1 MSENKNIIFLNSKV
15 LPEISEVGG
24 KGYSLIK
31 LNSLNLNVPNGIVL
45 TVNFFKEWIDKI
57 KDSNLYKEFLELLKN
72 KNNSNDCSSILNKI
86 KEWSM
91 NNLLLNEENKKDIE
105 QKLKTIFP
113 NDYNTIL
120 YAVRS
125 SSPEEDLSGA
135 SFAGNYETYLGIKFD
150 SIEQYVLKSFI
161 SCLDYRV
168 FKYKIEKGFNVSEIK
183 IAIVVMKQI
192 NSDISGVGFSI
203 NPINNDYDEAVITSN
218 FGLGESVVGGIITPD
233 EYIINKISKSIVS
246 QRLGSK
252 EKIVKLNENKNETSI
267 IEQNQEKMK
276 ESSLTKELILQI
288 TDNIINIENYYQI
301 PIDIEFGIENNI
313 LYILQAR
320 PITTYNKI
328 PKELLTK
335 PNEKRQLYFDA
346 TLAVQGFEKPMSTMG
361 TSVFKVFAYY
371 MGIKILGSYN
381 FPNVKESVMDSLGG
395 KLIINISNVMT
406 KLPIETLINFT
417 ANVNKAIPEILSK
430 YGEKY
435 KNEKVC
441 YEIDVSKIGMAWRLP
456 IKRIIFYNYYAQ
468 SSKDN
473 YEYYFNEFLTIN
485 EKYIEDNLNSSTP
498 ILTILEK
505 MVDEITNHFRDYVIP
520 VIFLGMV
527 KGYMQIRKL
536 FEEYIKDNPQLNEE
550 LNNLT
555 KALPFITIQM
565 GLDLYK
571 LTKYLDK
578 NIYKNKTQDEFYEDY
593 LNKKFTKDF
602 YSNFELFMKK
612 YGFRGEGELD
622 IKNERYSENPKTI
635 INQIYSSLLM
645 YDENKNPQKDFDDT
659 NAKRPEIFKKLL
671 EFSKNK
677 GFSNEF
683 EDAYNK
689 MINFFYFRESHKYY
703 MIFVV
708 GSIRKLMLKRA
719 NILKEKKLIAD
730 INDIFK
736 LKIESLDNIL
746 QNIDNYTKEKVDK
759 QIQIDNELNCIFDSW
774 KRYPLIFD
782 SRGRFFFPEKKVSNK
797 KNELIGETVSFGKI
811 RGKAKVLNSVD
822 EKVFNPGEILITK
835 ATDPGWTPLIINCGG
850 IVLEVGGMLQHGA
863 LVSREFNKPCVVGIE
878 NVTKIIKDGEE
889 VEVDAIEGVVRLL
902 DREE

>member
-1 MSENKNIIFLNSKV
+1 MIDSKNIIFLDSKK

-31 LNSLNLNVPNGIVL
+31 LNLLKLNVPNGIIL
-45 TVNFFKEWIDKI
+45 TVNFFNEWIYKI
-57 KDSNLYKEFLELLKN
+57 KNSNLYKEFFELLK
-72 KNNSNDCSSILNKI
+72 KDNNSNDCSSILNQI
-86 KEWSM
+86 KEWSL
-91 NNLLLNEENKKDIE
+91 NNLLLSEENKKEIE
-105 QKLKTIFP
+105 QNLKTIFP
-113 NDYNTIL
+113 NDYNKIL

-150 SIEQYVLKSFI
+150 SINQYVLKSFI

-168 FKYKIEKGFNVSEIK
+168 FKYKIEKGFNVSDIK
-183 IAIVVMKQI
+183 IAIVIMKQI
-192 NSDISGVGFSI
+192 NCDASGVGFSI

-328 PKELLTK
+328 PKELLTE

-346 TLAVQGFEKPMSTMG
+346 TLGVQGLEKPMSTLG
-361 TSVFKVFAYY
+361 GSILKVFAHYI
-371 MGIKILGSYN
+371 GIKILGSYN
-381 FPNVKESVMDSLGG
+381 FDNIKESIVDALGG
-395 KLIINISNVMT
+395 KMLMNLSNLITKISIESIINFFANINKVIS
-406 KLPIETLINFT
+406 ES
-417 ANVNKAIPEILSK
+417 LSK

-456 IKRIIFYNYYAQ
+456 IKRIIFYNYYSQ
-468 SSKDN
+468 TSKD
-473 YEYYFNEFLTIN
+473 YFEYYLNEFININ
-485 EKYIEDNLNSSTP
+485 EKYIEENLNSSIP

-505 MVDEITNHFRDYVIP
+505 IIDEISSHFRDYIIP
-520 VIFLGMV
+520 IMFLGMIR
-527 KGYMQIRKL
+527 GYTEIRKL
-536 FEEYIKDNPQLNEE
+536 FEEYIKNNPELNQD

-555 KALPFITIQM
+555 KSLPFVTIKM
-565 GLDLYK
+565 GLDLYN

-578 NIYKNKTQDEFYEDY
+578 NIYKNKSQDEFYEDY
-593 LNKKFTKDF
+593 LNKKFPKDF
-602 YSNFELFMKK
+602 YSDFELFMKK

-622 IKNERYSENPKTI
+622 LKNERYSENPKI
-635 INQIYSSLLM
+635 ILNQIYSSLLM
-645 YDENKNPQKDFDDT
+645 NDENKNPQKDFDDT

-671 EFSKNK
+671 EFAKTK
-677 GFSNEF
+677 GFSYEF
-683 EDAYNK
+683 EEAYNK
-689 MINFFYFRESHKYY
+689 MINFFHYRESPKYY
-703 MIFVV
+703 VIFII
-708 GSIRKLMLKRA
+708 GKMRKLILKRA
-719 NILKEKKLIAD
+719 IILKEKNLITD

-736 LKIESLDNIL
+736 LNIKSLDNIL
-746 QNIDNYTKEKVDK
+746 QNINSYTKEKIED
-759 QIQIDNELNCIFDSW
+759 QIKKDNKLNIIFNSW
-774 KRYPLIFD
+774 KRYPIIFD
-782 SRGRFFFPEKKVSNK
+782 SRGRLFFQEKKVSNK
-797 KNELIGETVSFGKI
+797 KNELIGDTVSFGKI